1 MKLDCKSYLEEKK
14 NKAKQISE
22 QYLQETG
29 NKPEIYIFNKNSDRA
44 NETYVKSK
52 VKHCLESGIQPIVI
66 NDEVYNGTMEY
77 ISPYSTSICLVQKC
91 EDFEK
96 ELDKLYGM
104 DDPRLIDIEYLRTD
118 PHKVCTPAGIVN
130 LLKEKCNY
138 ELKGKTA
145 VIINR
150 GNIIGKPL
158 AQLLLDEDATV
169 IIAHSKTPEHNLKKL
184 CQQADI
190 IFVGVGIPSFLDD
203 TYLNNSGKQVV
214 IDFGIN
220 RDNEGKLCGDINEES
235 IKDKVLYYT
244 GTPGGTGLTTVAQLI
259 DNITEYYKTR
269 LTIMNS
275 CDFKKYFN

>member
-14 NKAKQISE
+14 LKARQISE
-22 QYLQETG
+22 RYLQETG
-29 NKPEIYIFNKNSDRA
+29 NKPEIYIFNKNNDKA
-44 NETYVKSK
+44 NETYVNSK

-66 NDEVYNGTMEY
+66 NDEVYKGTTEY
-77 ISPYSTSICLVQKC
+77 ILPYTTNICLVQKC
-91 EDFEK
+91 DDFER
-96 ELDKLYGM
+96 ELDKLYNM
-104 DDPRLIDIEYLRTD
+104 DDPRLIDIEYLRTN

-130 LLKEKCNY
+130 MLKEKYNY
-138 ELKGKTA
+138 EFKGKTA

-158 AQLLLDEDATV
+158 AQLLLDEDSTI
-169 IIAHSKTPEHNLKKL
+169 IIAHSKTPKHNLKKL

-190 IFVGVGIPSFLDD
+190 IFVGVGIPNFLDD
-203 TYLNNSGKQVV
+203 TYLNNSGQQVV

-220 RDNEGKLCGDINEES
+220 RDSEGKLYGDINEES

-259 DNITEYYKTR
+259 ENITNFYNNQLGLSDIYK
-269 LTIMNS
+269 I
-275 CDFKKYFN
+275 